1 MPPMRK
7 PLLLS
12 TACLALCFAC
22 ATAPRT
28 NTETPTAPATNAPNE
43 LPPVTATSAPAAAP
57 AADVVSAVR
66 DAVAASDRSPD
77 DRALDDG
84 RHPEQLFTFYG
95 VAPGM
100 RVAELGAGG
109 GYTAELLARIVG
121 PNGKVYGQNS
131 QFLLDRFAQKPWTE
145 RLQKP
150 IMANVVRLD
159 RDFDEPLPPDVKDL
173 DVVFLLLF
181 YHDTVWMKTDRARMN
196 RTIFEALK
204 PGGVYAVT
212 DHSSRP
218 GAGTTE
224 TETLHRI
231 EESIVKQEILDAGFI
246 LDAESDIL
254 RRPDDT
260 LDWST
265 SPRVVGERR
274 GQSDRFTLRFKKPN

>member
-1 MPPMRK
+1 MPAMRK
-7 PLLLS
+7 SLILS
-12 TACLALCFAC
+12 TAGLALCFAC
-22 ATAPRT
+22 ATAPQA
-28 NTETPTAPATNAPNE
+28 NTATPAAPATE
-43 LPPVTATSAPAAAP
+43 LNSSPPIVSPAPAAPAP
-57 AADVVSAVR
+57 TVATAVH
-66 DAVAASDRSPD
+66 DAVAATDRSPE
-77 DRALDDG
+77 DRALDEG
-84 RHPEQLFTFYG
+84 RRPEELFTFYG

-121 PNGKVYGQNS
+121 PSGKVYGQNS
-131 QFLLDRFAQKPWTE
+131 QFLLDRYAQKPWTE

-150 IMANVVRLD
+150 LMANVVRLD

-173 DVVFLLLF
+173 DAVFLLLF

-196 RTIFEALK
+196 RTIFAALK

-212 DHSSRP
+212 DHSSHP

-231 EESIVKQEILDAGFI
+231 EESIVKQEVLDAGFV
-246 LDAESDIL
+246 LEAESEIL

-260 LDWST
+260 RDWST

-274 GQSDRFTLRFKKPN
+274 GQSDRFTLRFKKPQ